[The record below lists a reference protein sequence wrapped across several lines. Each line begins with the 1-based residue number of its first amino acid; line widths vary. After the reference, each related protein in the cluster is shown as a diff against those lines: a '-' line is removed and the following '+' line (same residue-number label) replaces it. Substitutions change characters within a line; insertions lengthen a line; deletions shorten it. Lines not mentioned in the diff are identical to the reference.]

1 MGVYQNDHPQM
12 ILGNET
18 IGGANAKLGIVACN
32 AFQSVYVLQDKA
44 FNLGLVPYL
53 KCVEG

>member
-1 MGVYQNDHPQM
+1 M

-32 AFQSVYVLQDKA
+32 AFQSVYVL
-44 FNLGLVPYL
+44 
-53 KCVEG
+53 